1 VKMAVSQVP
10 ELRPRLCASDGA
22 LAFNHIGLTPPEE
35 GVILVNLS
43 FKAIAF
49 DAGAAALLKQHGQ
62 HRGKQEPGFH
72 IPEEILS
79 LFRNRK
85 NGIGSCE
92 RTSLRLGAH
101 QYICRTYTMES
112 QNQPMFL
119 LHLQKDT
126 AAADAVYRIAEEY
139 DLTDREQQAL
149 LGLAQGL
156 TSKEVAAE
164 MGISPNTVKAYVRL
178 IMIKMG
184 VTRRAAIVGKL
195 LEYSGGVNHTLHA
208 QNGTA

>member
-1 VKMAVSQVP
+1 MAVLQGP

-22 LAFNHIGLTPPEE
+22 IAFNHIGLTPEE

-49 DAGAAALLKQHGQ
+49 DAGAAALLRQHGP
-62 HRGKQEPGFH
+62 RGKQEPGFH

-85 NGIGSCE
+85 NGHGSCD
-92 RTSLRLGAH
+92 RTTLRIGAH

-156 TSKEVAAE
+156 TSKEVAVE

>member
-1 VKMAVSQVP
+1 MPVCEEPK
-10 ELRPRLCASDGA
+10 LRTRIFPSEGG
-22 LAFNHIGLTPPEE
+22 IGSNGVGLPTPPEE

-43 FKAIAF
+43 LKLVAF
-49 DAGAAALLKQHGQ
+49 DAAAAVLMKHCQ
-62 HRGKQEPGFH
+62 HRGKQEFGIS

-79 LFRNRK
+79 ILRQRK
-85 NGIGSCE
+85 QGDGCCE
-92 RTSLRLGAH
+92 RTSVRIGVH

-126 AAADAVYRIAEEY
+126 AATDAVYRIAAEY
-139 DLTDREQQAL
+139 ELTDREKEAL
-149 LGLAQGL
+149 LGLALGL
-156 TSKEVAAE
+156 TSKEVAVR
-164 MGISPNTVKAYVRL
+164 MSISPNTVKAYVRL

-195 LEYSGGVNHTLHA
+195 LEYSGGLNGTAHA
-208 QNGTA
+208 QNGRA

>member
-1 VKMAVSQVP
+1 MAVFQGP
-10 ELRPRLCASDGA
+10 ELHPRFYASEGA
-22 LAFNHIGLTPPEE
+22 MAFNHIGLTTPPEE

-43 FKAIAF
+43 LKAIAF

-62 HRGKQEPGFH
+62 QRGKHESGFQ

-85 NGIGSCE
+85 NGNGSSE
-92 RTSLRLGAH
+92 RTSLRIGAH
-101 QYICRTYTMES
+101 QYICRTYMMES

-119 LHLQKDT
+119 LHLQKDM

-195 LEYSGGVNHTLHA
+195 LEYSGGLNGTAHA
-208 QNGTA
+208 QNGRA